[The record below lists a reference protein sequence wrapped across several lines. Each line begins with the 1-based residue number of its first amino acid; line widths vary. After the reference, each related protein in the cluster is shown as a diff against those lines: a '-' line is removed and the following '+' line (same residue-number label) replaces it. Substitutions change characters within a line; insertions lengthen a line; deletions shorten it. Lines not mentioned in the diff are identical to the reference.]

1 MLREG
6 LSSHHN
12 ALMRDPGLH
21 FLLFLLVLPVNRQV
35 PNASATAAPT
45 SRFIEVQPDVKLEV
59 LDWGGGGR
67 PLVLL
72 PGLGDTA
79 HVFDSFAVKLTA
91 NYHVY
96 GITPRGFGSS
106 SAPPPEPSNYSASR
120 LGDDVAAVISALK
133 LNRPVLAGHSVAG
146 EVLSAIGAH
155 HPDAVSALI
164 YIDAGYPYAL
174 YDKAHGD
181 LVLDSIALRNELAQ
195 VHLGTL
201 PRNPSQLDEI
211 LADVKHVEE
220 DLKQR
225 KDDLSQLSPP
235 GPIENPNSVA
245 LLDGEEQ
252 FTQIGLPVLAIFN
265 VPHSPAFRRTMEN
278 QVHAFEVQ
286 VPQAR
291 IIRMENAD
299 HYLFQSKEA
308 EMLRDVNEFIEG
320 LKLQ

>member
-1 MLREG
+1 MHKLG
-6 LSSHHN
+6 
-12 ALMRDPGLH
+12 
-21 FLLFLLVLPVNRQV
+21 LLFFSFVSFVLMNVQT
-35 PNASATAAPT
+35 PNSSSAPNI
-45 SRFIEVQPDVKLEV
+45 RFIEVRPDVKLEV
-59 LDWGGGGR
+59 LDWGGSGR
-67 PLVLL
+67 SVILL

-106 SAPPPEPSNYSASR
+106 SAPSAEPSNYSASR
-120 LGDDVAAVISALK
+120 LGDDVAIVISALQ

-146 EVLSAIGAH
+146 EVLSAVATH

-201 PRNPSQLDEI
+201 PRNPKQLDEI
-211 LADVKHVEE
+211 LADIRHVEAE
-220 DLKQR
+220 LQQR

-235 GPIENPNSVA
+235 GLLENPYSVA

-252 FTQIGLPVLAIFN
+252 FTQIGLPALAIFN
-265 VPHSPAFRRTMEN
+265 VPHSPAFRRTMES

-291 IIRMENAD
+291 IIRIENAD

-308 EMLRDVNEFIEG
+308 EVLHDVNDFIAG
-320 LKLQ
+320 LK

>member
-1 MLREG
+1 MRKLG
-6 LSSHHN
+6 LLSLS
-12 ALMRDPGLH
+12 
-21 FLLFLLVLPVNRQV
+21 FLPFLPVNTQA
-35 PNASATAAPT
+35 PSASATAAPT
-45 SRFIEVQPDVKLEV
+45 FRFIEVQPYVKLEV
-59 LDWGGGGR
+59 LDWGGSGR
-67 PLVLL
+67 SVILL

-96 GITPRGFGSS
+96 GITPRGYGSS
-106 SAPPPEPSNYSASR
+106 SAPPAEPSNYSASR

-146 EVLSAIGAH
+146 EVLSAIGTH

-164 YIDAGYPYAL
+164 YIDAGYAYAL
-174 YDKAHGD
+174 YDEAHGD
-181 LVLDSIALRNELAQ
+181 LVLDSIALRNQLAD

-201 PRNPSQLDEI
+201 PRNPKQLDEI
-211 LADVKHVEE
+211 LVDVKHVEE
-220 DLKQR
+220 ELQQR
-225 KDDLSQLSPP
+225 KDDLSQISPP
-235 GPIENPNSVA
+235 GPIENPYSVA

-265 VPHSPAFRRTMEN
+265 VPHTPAFRRTMEN
-278 QVHAFEVQ
+278 QVDAFEVQ

-291 IIRMENAD
+291 IIRIENAD

-308 EMLRDVNEFIEG
+308 EVLRDVNDFIEG
-320 LKLQ
+320 LK